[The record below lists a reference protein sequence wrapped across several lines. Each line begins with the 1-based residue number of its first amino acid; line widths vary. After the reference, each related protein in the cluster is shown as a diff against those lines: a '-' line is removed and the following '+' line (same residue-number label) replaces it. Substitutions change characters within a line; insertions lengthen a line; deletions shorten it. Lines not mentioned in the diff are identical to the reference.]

1 VDYNYR
7 AIPALIEY
15 IQKLYDESGRPPGRI
30 LFRYSAGWYVRLA
43 RGRYERLGRSWVEVE
58 YSLKTGVKRG

>member
-15 IQKLYDESGRPPGRI
+15 IQRLYDESGRPPGRI
-30 LFRYSAGWYVRLA
+30 LFRYSAGWYVRI
-43 RGRYERLGRSWVEVE
+43 GKRYERLGRTWVEVE
-58 YSLKTGVKRG
+58 WKLKAGR